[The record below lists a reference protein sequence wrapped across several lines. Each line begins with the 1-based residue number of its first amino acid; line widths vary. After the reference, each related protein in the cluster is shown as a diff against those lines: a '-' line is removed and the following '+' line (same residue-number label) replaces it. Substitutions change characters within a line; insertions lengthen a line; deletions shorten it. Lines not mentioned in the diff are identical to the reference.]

1 MAAWLK
7 RFVTVL
13 ICFFPYGSI
22 TPHGVR
28 SRITRTLKSFQVQQP
43 EKFDFSRQKLA
54 KWSRRF
60 EHFRH
65 ASGLANEEEESQ
77 INMQIYAMGDQAD
90 NILNSFKLSATQLKR
105 YH

>member
-1 MAAWLK
+1 M
-7 RFVTVL
+7 VL
-13 ICFFPYGSI
+13 GVGL
-22 TPHGVR
+22 HGPWSLFKYSYR
-28 SRITRTLKSFQVQQP
+28 KSLTLVVKNWP
-43 EKFDFSRQKLA
+43 

-65 ASGLANEEEESQ
+65 ASGLAKEEEESQ
-77 INMQIYAMGDQAD
+77 INMQIYATGDQAD